1 MSCEKATQRVAFSFF
16 GLAFMLKKL
25 AGWFDFFRGAKK
37 AKIGD
42 DEIHSFLAL
51 MPAQKA
57 SVLKDQI
64 RIQAELRKGLS
75 DEYLGV
81 LTKLARQYGWDDDE
95 CLKIRI
101 FADYFSDRIAPA
113 YEAIVKNKFYES
125 DFDMFVVA
133 CLSLYLNDEFDA
145 AYNILIMRD
154 PESPEFAQ
162 DINFMAFAGY
172 IAFSSGK
179 DMKAAANYYLFAE
192 KNSVDT
198 VAFAT
203 NAYVV
208 YFEAGELEAVERVR
222 KLIHR
227 SYSKDPQA
235 VHALSYVELARGYYP
250 EGFRLA
256 EYRYDHPDAFRH
268 FDISLLNNL
277 RWRGE
282 SLNGRRILVHGE
294 QGLGDT
300 IMCARYLKLLQ
311 AMSAGVVFECQPEAI
326 PLLQPNFPDI
336 PLIAIGEKRAAD
348 LHFDYWV
355 GSMSLP
361 LFFNSTTT
369 SIPDT
374 KGYLKL
380 PNEYR
385 EYWHR
390 VVNQTINGIKP
401 KIGLAWSG
409 NPRHRSDRRRSVPFD
424 KIAPYIA
431 AFEGANWISLQ
442 LNIPDDSPET
452 LLDFVAEM
460 PTLGDTAALIEEMDL
475 IITVDTSIVH
485 LAGALGKSTW
495 LLLPYR
501 YEWRWGMEGDGNP
514 WYDSVRVIRQPSHG
528 DWKAVLDEVFLNLL
542 PQFTEKWG
550 GKDV

>member
-1 MSCEKATQRVAFSFF
+1 MFKRLAKFRDAFW
-16 GLAFMLKKL
+16 GANTKKIADEEL
-25 AGWFDFFRGAKK
+25 DPFLTLMPTKK
-37 AKIGD
+37 A
-42 DEIHSFLAL
+42 SN
-51 MPAQKA
+51 
-57 SVLKDQI
+57 LKDQI
-64 RIQAELRKGLS
+64 RILAEQRKGIS
-75 DEYLGV
+75 DEFLGA
-81 LTKLARQYGWDDDE
+81 LTELARQHGWDDDE

-113 YEAIVKNKFYES
+113 YEAIVRNKFYES

-145 AYNILIMRD
+145 AYKILIMRD

-198 VAFAT
+198 VAYAT

-208 YFEAGELEAVERVR
+208 YFEAGELEAAERVR
-222 KLIHR
+222 RLIHR
-227 SYSKDPQA
+227 SYNKDPQA

-268 FDISLLNNL
+268 FDVSLLTSL

-282 SLNGRRILVHGE
+282 CLNGRRILVHGE

-311 AMSAGVVFECQPEAI
+311 AKSAGVVFECQPEAI
-326 PLLQPNFPDI
+326 ALLQPNLPGI

-361 LFFNSTTT
+361 LFFDSTTT

-374 KGYLKL
+374 SGYLQ
-380 PNEYR
+380 PPDEYR
-385 EYWHR
+385 EYWQR
-390 VVNQTINGIKP
+390 VVNQTISGAQP

-424 KIAPYIA
+424 QIAPYVS
-431 AFEGANWISLQ
+431 AFEGANWVSLQ
-442 LNIPDDSPET
+442 TNIPDNSPEA
-452 LLDFVAEM
+452 LIDFVAEM
-460 PTLGDTAALIEEMDL
+460 PTLGDTAALIEQMDL
-475 IITVDTSIVH
+475 VITVDTSIVH
-485 LAGALGKSTW
+485 LAGALGKTTW

-501 YEWRWGMEGDGNP
+501 YEWRWGLEGDENP
-514 WYDSVRVIRQPSHG
+514 WYDSVKVVRQTSHG

-542 PQFTEKWG
+542 PRFLEERREQN
-550 GKDV
+550 V